1 MRGAKESGKNPL
13 RYLALLLAA
22 VFVVSAL
29 LLGMNIWERQQ
40 GLFSGEDEHGQP
52 TVIDYNGGEYV
63 LRDELRTILI
73 MGLDSF
79 EAPADDNAYT
89 NDRQA
94 DFLVLLV
101 LDDANE
107 RWSAIHLNRDTMTP
121 VHVLGVAGQK
131 IDTKTMQLALAHAY
145 GNGKEVSCNNTADAV
160 SELLYGVKVDHY
172 ISLTM
177 DAVALFNDM
186 VGGVEITVLDDFTG
200 IDDTLIQGQTVT
212 LKGEQALTYVRSRQ
226 GVGDSTN
233 LSRMERQRQYIEAL
247 IEQTRR
253 YMEQDESFSLN
264 TATELAQY
272 MVTDRSVN
280 QLQKLMD
287 KMAAYRWDGIRT
299 IEGKSEIGKNF
310 MEFYPDEQSLKQQVI
325 EALGK
330 PKDE

>member
-40 GLFSGEDEHGQP
+40 GLFSGEEEHGQP

-107 RWSAIHLNRDTMTP
+107 SWSAIHLNRDTMTP

-131 IDTKTMQLALAHAY
+131 VDTRTMQLALAHAY

-186 VGGVEITVLDDFTG
+186 IGGVEVTVLDDFSG
-200 IDDTLIQGQTVT
+200 IDESLVKGEKVT

-226 GVGDSTN
+226 GVGDGTN
-233 LSRMERQRQYIEAL
+233 MGRMERQRQYIEAL
-247 IEQTRR
+247 IAQTRR
-253 YMEQDESFSLN
+253 CMEQDTAFSVN
-264 TATELAQY
+264 SVAKLAEY
-272 MVTDRSVN
+272 MVTDRSIN
-280 QLQKLMD
+280 QLEKLMD
-287 KMAAYRWDGIRT
+287 KMSLYRWEGIRT

>member
-1 MRGAKESGKNPL
+1 MSGAKDSGKNPL
-13 RYLALLLAA
+13 RYLALLLAV

-40 GLFSGEDEHGQP
+40 GMFSDDGEHNQQ
-52 TVIDYNGGEYV
+52 TVIDYNGNEYV
-63 LRDELRTILI
+63 LRDELRTILV

-79 EAPADDNAYT
+79 EEPTDTNAYT
-89 NDRQA
+89 NNQQA

-101 LDDANE
+101 LDDENE
-107 RWSAIHLNRDTMTP
+107 SWSAIHLNRDTMTP
-121 VHVLGVAGQK
+121 VNVLGVAGQK

-145 GNGKEVSCNNTADAV
+145 GNGQEVSCNNTADAV
-160 SELLYGVKVDHY
+160 SKLLYGVKVDHY

-186 VGGVEITVLDDFTG
+186 VGGVEVTVLDDFTG
-200 IDDTLIQGQTVT
+200 IDDSLIQGETVT
-212 LKGEQALTYVRSRQ
+212 LKGDQALTYVRSRQ
-226 GVGDSTN
+226 GVGDGTN
-233 LSRMERQRQYIEAL
+233 VGRMERQRQYIEAL

-253 YMEQDESFSLN
+253 YMEEDPSFSAG
-264 TATELAQY
+264 TAKKLAEY

-287 KMAAYRWDGIRT
+287 KMAVYRWDGIRT
-299 IEGKSEIGKNF
+299 IEGKSEIGKDF

-325 EALGK
+325 EVLGK

>member
-1 MRGAKESGKNPL
+1 MRGAKDSGKNPL
-13 RYLALLLAA
+13 RYLAFLLVA
-22 VFVVSAL
+22 VFVVSAV
-29 LLGMNIWERQQ
+29 LLGINIWERQQ
-40 GLFSGEDEHGQP
+40 GLFPEDGGYNRQ
-52 TVIDYNGGEYV
+52 TVIDYNGKDYV

-79 EAPADDNAYT
+79 DAPQDTDGYT
-89 NDRQA
+89 NDQQA

-101 LDDANE
+101 LDEANE
-107 RWSAIHLNRDTMTP
+107 SWSAIHLNRDTMTP

-131 IDTKTMQLALAHAY
+131 VDTRTMQLALAHAY

-177 DAVALFNDM
+177 DAVAQFNDM
-186 VGGVEITVLDDFTG
+186 IGGVEVTVMDDFSG
-200 IDDTLIQGQTVT
+200 IDNTLVQGEKVT

-226 GVGDSTN
+226 GVGDGTN
-233 LSRMERQRQYIEAL
+233 LGRMERQRQYIEAL

-253 YMEQDESFSLN
+253 YMEQDEAFSVN
-264 TATELAQY
+264 SVAKLAEY
-272 MVTDRSVN
+272 MVTDRSVT
-280 QLQKLMD
+280 QLEKLMD
-287 KMAAYRWDGIRT
+287 KMALYRWDGIRT
-299 IEGKSEIGKNF
+299 IEGRSEIGEDF

-330 PKDE
+330 PKDD

>member
-186 VGGVEITVLDDFTG
+186 VGGVEVTVLDDFTG

-287 KMAAYRWDGIRT
+287 KMADYRWDGIRT

>member
-1 MRGAKESGKNPL
+1 MKSAKDSGKNPL

-22 VFVVSAL
+22 VFVVSAV
-29 LLGMNIWERQQ
+29 LLGMNIWESQQ
-40 GLFSGEDEHGQP
+40 GLFPEDGGYNHQ
-52 TVIDYNGGEYV
+52 TVVDYNGKEYV

-79 EAPADDNAYT
+79 DASADTEGYT

-107 RWSAIHLNRDTMTP
+107 SWSAIHLNRDTMTP

-131 IDTKTMQLALAHAY
+131 IDTRTMQLALAHAY

-160 SELLYGVKVDHY
+160 SELLCGVKVDHY

-177 DAVALFNDM
+177 DAVAQFNDM
-186 VGGVEITVLDDFTG
+186 IGGVEVTVLDDFSG
-200 IDDTLIQGQTVT
+200 IDDTLVQGEKVT

-226 GVGDSTN
+226 GVGDGTN
-233 LSRMERQRQYIEAL
+233 VGRMERQRQYIEAL
-247 IEQTRR
+247 IAQTRR
-253 YMEQDESFSLN
+253 YMEQDAAFSVN
-264 TATELAQY
+264 SVAKLAEY

-280 QLQKLMD
+280 QLEKLMD
-287 KMAAYRWDGIRT
+287 KMALYRWEGIRT
-299 IEGKSEIGKNF
+299 IEGRSEMGEDF

-330 PKDE
+330 PKDD

>member
-13 RYLALLLAA
+13 RYLALFLAA

-29 LLGMNIWERQQ
+29 LLGMNIWERHH
-40 GLFSGEDEHGQP
+40 GLFSGEDEHGQQ
-52 TVIDYNGGEYV
+52 TIIDYNGGEYV

-79 EAPADDNAYT
+79 EAPTDDNAYT

-145 GNGKEVSCNNTADAV
+145 GNGKEISCNNTADAV

-186 VGGVEITVLDDFTG
+186 VGGVEVTVLDDFTG

-226 GVGDSTN
+226 GVGDGTN
-233 LSRMERQRQYIEAL
+233 VSRMERQRQYIEAL
-247 IEQTRR
+247 IKQTRR

-280 QLQKLMD
+280 QLQNLMD
-287 KMAAYRWDGIRT
+287 KMAGYRWDGIRT

>member
-186 VGGVEITVLDDFTG
+186 VGGVEVTVLDDFTG

-264 TATELAQY
+264 TATELARY

-299 IEGKSEIGKNF
+299 IEGRSEIGKNF